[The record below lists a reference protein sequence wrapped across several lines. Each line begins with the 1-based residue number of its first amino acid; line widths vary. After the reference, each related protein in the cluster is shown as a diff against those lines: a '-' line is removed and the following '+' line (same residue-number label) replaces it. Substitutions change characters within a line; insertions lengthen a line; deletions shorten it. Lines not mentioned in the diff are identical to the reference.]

1 MKFATVRDEMKLLP
15 TLTVSIT
22 GLLALS
28 ACTPVQPGSVDYVPL
43 VQDSALSFTRLA
55 PGQTV
60 FVEYR
65 YPRSLL
71 EENEEFDTYFN
82 ALTFNYSPS
91 ARVNGN
97 VPDPVRPADWLK
109 FKSAEAPRGVTISV
123 QKVNVARA
131 VRRTTETGDSV
142 NVQYSDQFRVTYK
155 VTAAADA
162 ETGVDVAI
170 VTFTDGKN
178 NPDVNLNLNVGK

>member
-1 MKFATVRDEMKLLP
+1 MKLHP
-15 TLTVSIT
+15 ILTASIT

-28 ACTPVQPGSVDYVPL
+28 ACTPVQPGTTDYVPL
-43 VQDSALSFTRLA
+43 VQDSILSFTRLA

-82 ALTFNYSPS
+82 ALTFDYAPG

-97 VPDPVRPADWLK
+97 VPDPVRAADWLK
-109 FKSAEAPRGVTISV
+109 FKSADAPKGVTISV

-131 VRRTTETGDSV
+131 VRRTTETGGSV
-142 NVQYSDQFRVTYK
+142 NVQYNDQFRVTYK
-155 VTAAADA
+155 ITAAADA
-162 ETGVDVAI
+162 ATGVDAAT

-178 NPDVNLNLNVGK
+178 SPDVNLNLNINK

>member
-1 MKFATVRDEMKLLP
+1 MKFASVFGAMKLHP

-28 ACTPVQPGSVDYVPL
+28 ACTPVQPGSADYVPL
-43 VQDSALSFTRLA
+43 VQESAIAFTRLA

-65 YPRSLL
+65 YPRSLF
-71 EENEEFDTYFN
+71 EQNEEFDTYFN
-82 ALTFNYSPS
+82 DLTFNYSAS

-97 VPDPVRPADWLK
+97 VPDPIRAADWMK

-123 QKVNVARA
+123 QKINVARA
-131 VRRTTETGDSV
+131 VRRTTETGGSI
-142 NVQYSDQFRVTYK
+142 NVQYNDQFRVTYK

-162 ETGVDVAI
+162 ETGVDI
-170 VTFTDGKN
+170 TSVTFTDGKN
-178 NPDVNLNLNVGK
+178 ESKVLLNLNVGK